1 MFFDSRKTRQRYE
14 RNLRQDLS
22 PNRDERGMLNGQG
35 RAALSGMSFG
45 RSSVAHAGCES
56 VAVYN
61 ALQMLSIPR
70 PLAEVIRDM
79 ERGGYMRMWGHM
91 GAVPYFRPLLRRY
104 GADSRLVPLRALRR
118 DASLGLLRPGS
129 VYLFC
134 VWNDRLRPYRGL
146 HTFAGAY
153 DPQPGLAP
161 WVIFNRFN
169 QDRSSR
175 RYAEVTDVLKNGKT
189 RGAYLV
195 IYEVRK
201 LAD

>member
-1 MFFDSRKTRQRYE
+1 MNVFDRYAPFIQHYVY
-14 RNLRQDLS
+14 RS
-22 PNRDERGMLNGQG
+22 GW
-35 RAALSGMSFG
+35 RA
-45 RSSVAHAGCES
+45 
-56 VAVYN
+56 
-61 ALQMLSIPR
+61 
-70 PLAEVIRDM
+70 
-79 ERGGYMRMWGHM
+79 
-91 GAVPYFRPLLRRY
+91 
-104 GADSRLVPLRALRR
+104 LRALRR

-153 DPQPGLAP
+153 DPQPGFAP

-175 RYAEVTDVLKNGKT
+175 RYADVTDVLKNGKT

-201 LAD
+201 LAEQKQI